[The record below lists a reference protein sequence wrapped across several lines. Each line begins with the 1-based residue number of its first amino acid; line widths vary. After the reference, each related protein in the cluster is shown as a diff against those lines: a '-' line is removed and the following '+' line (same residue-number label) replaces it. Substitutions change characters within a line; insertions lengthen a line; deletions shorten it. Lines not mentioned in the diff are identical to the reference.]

1 MDILPEEFFNIQEGW
16 REQIRIAEK
25 RGDVCVFPKD
35 CYYNF
40 LSQESMNSSDN
51 EKDEFLE
58 QRRELA
64 YAQEE
69 LHRRE
74 EDMKRREAACT
85 RAMGTFS
92 QWMLFTVL
100 AANQFPRL
108 PGTEENAWLTPPVP
122 PPRKRPF
129 VGRLK
134 FWTNN
139 VNNSGVNH
147 HHHHHHSPDTGTPT
161 TSEEITG
168 NPNISAPS
176 NLQHVVHIS
185 QQDFNLT
192 SPALRFFPGNF
203 FTFNF
208 VRIFL

>member
-1 MDILPEEFFNIQEGW
+1 
-16 REQIRIAEK
+16 
-25 RGDVCVFPKD
+25 
-35 CYYNF
+35 
-40 LSQESMNSSDN
+40 MNSSDN

-69 LHRRE
+69 LQKRE
-74 EDMKRREAACT
+74 EDMQRREAACS

-92 QWMLFTVL
+92 QWMLLTVL

-108 PGTEENAWLTPPVP
+108 PGSEDYSSSTPPVP

-134 FWTNN
+134 FWANN
-139 VNNSGVNH
+139 GNNSGIS
-147 HHHHHHSPDTGTPT
+147 HHHHHSPDTGTPIS
-161 TSEEITG
+161 SEDNTG

-192 SPALRFFPGNF
+192 SPALHFFPGS
-203 FTFNF
+203 
-208 VRIFL
+208 IFH